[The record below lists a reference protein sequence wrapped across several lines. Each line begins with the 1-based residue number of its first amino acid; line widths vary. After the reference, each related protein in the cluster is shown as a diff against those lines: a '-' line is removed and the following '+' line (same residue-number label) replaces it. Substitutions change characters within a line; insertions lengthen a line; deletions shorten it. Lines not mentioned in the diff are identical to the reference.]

1 MRFLIRVISDV
12 SGLLEIENVWNEFVK
27 DRAESPF
34 LLSGFT
40 KEFIKVNIEE
50 GWTPMLLVF
59 SLDNVIIGIAPLAIK
74 TKFGVRLAKF
84 LLNPALFPDFVLDAR
99 YRTICI
105 DKICDLLFRRMK
117 CQLATLTLPQESA
130 SLESLR
136 NQRNLLVSETPAMG
150 HRVLPVRGTWAE
162 FETFRGRNFRRKFKG
177 IKRNLDRFG
186 SWKISCAE
194 NGKEEFDVVKKIF
207 DIEKMSWKEERR
219 DHSGKKDIDLLMILG
234 ASQHMV
240 EIEPSFKWDVW
251 FLELDNQ
258 AIAYGLFIEY
268 KGVSY
273 CVKTSY
279 DRRYKRLY
287 PGIYVINAALCE
299 FFNKH
304 QIREIDFLTDLPFH
318 ETWTPL
324 CSPRVKIVMARSSV
338 LLSMAKFALL
348 SKPVKGI
355 LALLSKRAPSI
366 ADLAGL

>member
-1 MRFLIRVISDV
+1 MRVISDV
-12 SGLLEIENVWNEFVK
+12 SGLLEMENVWNEFVR

-40 KEFIKVNIEE
+40 KEFIKVNLEE

-59 SLDNVIIGIAPLAIK
+59 SVDSVIIGIAPLAIK

-84 LLNPALFPDFVLDAR
+84 LLTPSLFPDFVLDAR
-99 YRTICI
+99 HQTMCI
-105 DKICDLLFRRMK
+105 DKICDLLFRMMK

-130 SLESLR
+130 TLESLKDHS
-136 NQRNLLVSETPAMG
+136 NLLVSETPAMG
-150 HRVLPVRGTWAE
+150 HRILPVKGTWAD
-162 FETFRGRNFRRKFKG
+162 FETFRGRNFKRKFKK
-177 IKRNLDRFG
+177 IKQSLDRLG
-186 SWKISCAE
+186 SWKISYTE
-194 NGKEEFDVVKKIF
+194 NGKAEFDVVKKIF
-207 DIEKMSWKEERR
+207 DIEKMSWKEELRVR
-219 DHSGKKDIDLLMILG
+219 TGKKDIDLLMILEG
-234 ASQHMV
+234 SQHTA

-251 FLELDNQ
+251 FLELNNQ
-258 AIAYGLFIEY
+258 AIAYSLFIEY
-268 KGVSY
+268 KGISY

-299 FFNKH
+299 FFNRR
-304 QIREIDFLTDLPFH
+304 QIRKIDFLTDLPFH
-318 ETWTPL
+318 ETWTSL
-324 CSPRVKIVMARSSV
+324 CSPRVRIVMARSSV

-366 ADLAGL
+366 ADLVGL